1 MCRYTEQE
9 ALKPNSITLAGSELI
24 RRWFEPDSV
33 MEFGFYTAL
42 GLDPHQFVIIM
53 NVYMY
58 IRYVECFSQKQSIT
72 HQQYYQLETVSIAE
86 PLQNRQ
92 HAPLML
98 STLGSKE
105 KREGG

>member
-1 MCRYTEQE
+1 VRP
-9 ALKPNSITLAGSELI
+9 L
-24 RRWFEPDSV
+24 R
-33 MEFGFYTAL
+33 L
-42 GLDPHQFVIIM
+42 GKGK
-53 NVYMY
+53 
-58 IRYVECFSQKQSIT
+58 RKKEKKKEKKE
-72 HQQYYQLETVSIAE
+72 LETVSIGE

>member
-1 MCRYTEQE
+1 MYTNTVLISPLTVGHPE
-9 ALKPNSITLAGSELI
+9 ADLGMFCMFGRTLRTGAPTKRGPHKRTGEFLQHSNMPEIIEIII
-24 RRWFEPDSV
+24 R
-33 MEFGFYTAL
+33 
-42 GLDPHQFVIIM
+42 
-53 NVYMY
+53 
-58 IRYVECFSQKQSIT
+58 
-72 HQQYYQLETVSIAE
+72 LETVSIAE

>member
-1 MCRYTEQE
+1 MYGRMVDIQSPTAE
-9 ALKPNSITLAGSELI
+9 I
-24 RRWFEPDSV
+24 RRRKKE
-33 MEFGFYTAL
+33 
-42 GLDPHQFVIIM
+42 
-53 NVYMY
+53 
-58 IRYVECFSQKQSIT
+58 
-72 HQQYYQLETVSIAE
+72 LETVSIAE